1 VTDLRTPRN
10 DPADSGDV
18 NLPEA
23 QRRGRPPHPG
33 TFFLAKVWRLVRP
46 YWFSE
51 ERWRA
56 RLLLLA
62 IVALTLGNVYVLVL
76 LNEWNRLFYNALE
89 QKNFADFQ
97 TLLVRFSML
106 AAVFIV
112 AAIYALYLRQM
123 LEMRWRVWLTRRYV
137 DTWMRRQVYYRLEL
151 EHHGTDNPDQRI
163 AEDLRAVTSN
173 TLSLSL
179 GLLSSGVT
187 LVSFIGILWSI
198 SGPLAFT
205 VGGRAVTI
213 PGYMVWAALV
223 YAMFGSVLTHR
234 IGRPLIGLN
243 FQEERL
249 EADFRYSLVR
259 LRENAEGVALYRGED
274 SEQIGLLARFERI
287 RANWWDIMRY
297 TKRLTGFTV
306 GYGQL
311 AVIFP
316 IVVAAPR
323 FFAGTITLGSLFQIS
338 SAFGQVQ
345 NALSWFVDSY
355 GQLAT
360 WKASVDRLLTF
371 SEALE
376 GAEDASTAR
385 GITVTRED
393 VKVLRA
399 EDINLVLPNGRPV
412 LTDTSFF
419 IEPGERVLITGPSGS
434 GKSTLFRALAGI
446 WPFGT
451 GRVRLP
457 EHAHVLFLP
466 QKPYLPL
473 GTLREVVTYPSEPGA
488 FSDEM
493 VAEALRLCELAPFAA
508 RLDARENWAL
518 QLSLGEQQR
527 LAIARA
533 LLQRPD
539 WLFLDEATASLDEAI
554 EARLYRILQERLP
567 QATIVSIAHRP
578 GVAAYHAKRF
588 VLVGNA
594 AGARLAAGPL

>member
-1 VTDLRTPRN
+1 MIIN
-10 DPADSGDV
+10 
-18 NLPEA
+18 
-23 QRRGRPPHPG
+23 PG
-33 TFFLAKVWRLVRP
+33 TRGSSFLAKVWRLARP

-51 ERWRA
+51 ERWQA
-56 RLLLLA
+56 RLLLFA
-62 IVALTLGNVYVLVL
+62 IVALTLGNVYILVL

-89 QKNFADFQ
+89 QKHFADFQ
-97 TLLVRFSML
+97 TLLLRFSML

-112 AAIYALYLRQM
+112 AAIYRLYLRQM
-123 LEMRWRVWLTRRYV
+123 LEMRWRVWMTRQYV
-137 DTWMRRQVYYRLEL
+137 DTWMRDQVYYRLEL
-151 EHHGTDNPDQRI
+151 EHRGTDNPDQRI

-187 LVSFIGILWSI
+187 LLSFLGILWSI
-198 SGPLAFT
+198 SGPLAITIAGT
-205 VGGRAVTI
+205 VVTI
-213 PGYMVWAALV
+213 PGYMVWAALL
-223 YAMFGSVLTHR
+223 YALLGSVLTHR

-243 FQEERL
+243 FQEQRL

-259 LRENAEGVALYRGED
+259 LRENAEGIALYRGED
-274 SEQIGLLARFERI
+274 SEQIGLLGRFERI

-323 FFAGTITLGSLFQIS
+323 FFAGAITLGSLFQIS

-355 GQLAT
+355 GDLAI

-371 SEALE
+371 DEALA
-376 GAEDASTAR
+376 GADGESTAR
-385 GITVTRED
+385 GVTVARED
-393 VKVLRA
+393 VTVLRA
-399 EDINLVLPNGRPV
+399 DDLNLLLPNGHTV
-412 LTDTSFF
+412 LVDTSFC
-419 IEPGERVLITGPSGS
+419 IEAGDRVLITGPSGS

-451 GRVRLP
+451 GRVRVP

-473 GTLREVVTYPSEPGA
+473 GTLREVVTYPSEPGT
-488 FSDEM
+488 FSDDV
-493 VAEALRLCELAPFAA
+493 VAEALRLCEIPALTA

-554 EARLYRILQERLP
+554 EARLYRLLQERLP
-567 QATIVSIAHRP
+567 AATIVSIAHRP

-588 VLVGNA
+588 VVAGDA
-594 AGARLAAGPL
+594 AGARLAAAPL

>member
-1 VTDLRTPRN
+1 MTTTAWV
-10 DPADSGDV
+10 S
-18 NLPEA
+18 
-23 QRRGRPPHPG
+23 G
-33 TFFLAKVWRLVRP
+33 TFFLAKVWRLARP

-62 IVALTLGNVYVLVL
+62 IVALALGNVYVLVL

-106 AAVFIV
+106 ATVFII
-112 AAIYALYLRQM
+112 AAIYQLYLRQM

-205 VGGRAVTI
+205 VGGRDITI

-223 YAMFGSVLTHR
+223 YAMVGSVLTHR

-323 FFAGTITLGSLFQIS
+323 FFAGAITLGSLFQIS

-360 WKASVDRLLTF
+360 WKASIDRLLTF

-376 GAEDASTAR
+376 GAEGASAAR
-385 GITVTRED
+385 GVTVVRED

-399 EDINLVLPNGRPV
+399 EDLNLVLPNGRTV
-412 LTDTSFF
+412 LTDASFC
-419 IEPGERVLITGPSGS
+419 IEPGDRVLITGPSGS

-451 GRVRLP
+451 GRVRVP

-473 GTLREVVTYPSEPGA
+473 GTLREVVTYPSEAGA
-488 FSDEM
+488 FSDDM
-493 VAEALRLCELAPFAA
+493 VAEALELCELAPLTA

-539 WLFLDEATASLDEAI
+539 WLFLDEGTASLEEAI
-554 EARLYRILQERLP
+554 EARLYRLLQERLP
-567 QATIVSIAHRP
+567 EATIVSIAHRP
-578 GVAAYHAKRF
+578 GVAAYHTKRF
-588 VLVGNA
+588 VLVGDA
-594 AGARLAAGPL
+594 AGTRLAAGSL

>member
-1 VTDLRTPRN
+1 MSRASP
-10 DPADSGDV
+10 
-18 NLPEA
+18 LPGA
-23 QRRGRPPHPG
+23 S
-33 TFFLAKVWRLVRP
+33 FVAKVWRLARP
-46 YWFSE
+46 YWFAE
-51 ERWRA
+51 ERWTA
-56 RLLLLA
+56 RLLLTA

-89 QKNFADFQ
+89 QKNFPDFQ
-97 TLLVRFSML
+97 RLLVRFSVL

-112 AAIYALYLRQM
+112 AAIYRLYLRQM

-137 DTWMRRQVYYRLEL
+137 DVWMRNQVYYRLEL
-151 EHHGTDNPDQRI
+151 EHRGTDNPDQRI
-163 AEDLRAVTSN
+163 AEDLRAVTSS

-187 LVSFIGILWSI
+187 LASFIGILWSI

-205 VGGRAVTI
+205 LAGRGVVV
-213 PGYMVWAALV
+213 PGYMVWTALV
-223 YAMFGSVLTHR
+223 YALLGSILTHR

-249 EADFRYSLVR
+249 EADFRYGLVR
-259 LRENAEGVALYRGED
+259 LRENAEGVALYRGER
-274 SEQIGLLARFERI
+274 SERLGLLARFERI

-311 AVIFP
+311 AIIFP

-323 FFAGTITLGSLFQIS
+323 FFAGAITLGSLFQIS

-345 NALSWFVDSY
+345 NSLSWFVDSY
-355 GQLAT
+355 GQLAS

-371 SEALE
+371 GEALE
-376 GAEDASTAR
+376 RAEAAAGAA
-385 GITVTRED
+385 GITVARGD
-393 VKVLRA
+393 GPALRA
-399 EDINLVLPNGRPV
+399 DDLNVVLPNGRVV
-412 LTDTSFF
+412 LADTSFC

-434 GKSTLFRALAGI
+434 GKSTLFRTLAGI

-451 GRVRLP
+451 GRVQVP
-457 EHAHVLFLP
+457 EHARVLFLP
-466 QKPYLPL
+466 QQPYLPL
-473 GTLREVVTYPSEPGA
+473 GTLREVVTYPSAPGA
-488 FSDEM
+488 FSDDL
-493 VAEALRLCELAPFAA
+493 VVEALQLCDLGPFTT

-518 QLSLGEQQR
+518 QMSLGEQQR

-539 WLFLDEATASLDEAI
+539 WLFLDEATASVDEAI
-554 EARLYRILQERLP
+554 EARLYRVMQERLP
-567 QATIVSIAHRP
+567 AATIVSIAHRTS
-578 GVAAYHAKRF
+578 VAAYHAKRF
-588 VLVGNA
+588 ALHGN
-594 AGARLAAGPL
+594 GGSMRLSTGL